1 MSDNLFTLDREC
13 LPMLVAGA
21 EMILITVYD
30 DNTWIDYVAYF
41 TGQPYHLTLERASNS
56 TSRLIVQK
64 ISDAHA
70 RKLVA

>member
-1 MSDNLFTLDREC
+1 MSENLFTLDREC

-21 EMILITVYD
+21 GKVLLTVYD

-41 TGQPYHLTLERASNS
+41 TGQPYHLTLERASDA

-64 ISDAHA
+64 ITEEHA
-70 RKLVA
+70 KKLVC

>member
-41 TGQPYHLTLERASNS
+41 TGQP
-56 TSRLIVQK
+56 
-64 ISDAHA
+64 
-70 RKLVA
+70 